1 MLNYIRQIVIQAGLY
16 IVEILA
22 MSMAIS
28 HFTGLG
34 LLTSYAI
41 YQIVVLVILSNV
53 NSARK
58 DELQA
63 LEYAINLGIWAL
75 ENNNVDYTNDVCL
88 RCDMMAKDGKTVL
101 TPVVRREFKKLK
113 ADLLAKDVAT
123 IKLDL
128 VHTKMSIAQCDLA
141 WKYSFLLRALK

>member
-41 YQIVVLVILSNV
+41 YQIVVLVILSNA

-63 LEYAINLGIWAL
+63 LEYAINLGVWAL

-128 VHTKMSIAQCDLA
+128 IHTKLRITQCELA

>member
-1 MLNYIRQIVIQAGLY
+1 MLNYIRQIAIQAGLY
-16 IVEILA
+16 AVEILV
-22 MSMAIS
+22 MSMVIS
-28 HFTGLG
+28 HFTGLD
-34 LLTSYAI
+34 LLASYAI
-41 YQIVVLVILSNV
+41 YQIVVLVILGNA

-58 DELQA
+58 DELKT

-88 RCDMMAKDGKTVL
+88 RCDMMAKDGKIVL

-113 ADLLAKDVAT
+113 TDLLAKDVAT

-128 VHTKMSIAQCDLA
+128 IHTKLEITHCELA